1 MSWTVASDVLD
12 PQRAHG
18 ARHEVDAGMSV
29 SSAAPNG
36 RVLPIICGPTAAGK
50 SAVAMTLAASA
61 PVTIISADSRQI
73 YRGFDIGT
81 AKPSADDRARVP
93 HVGID
98 VAEPTARWSAWQWA
112 EMAHAAIAEAWSAH
126 RVPMVVGG
134 TGFYIRALLHP
145 LAAIPPLDPERR
157 TALHRWLD
165 AMSHDQLRQWTERL
179 DPPRA
184 AFGPAQWRRAIEVA
198 LLTGRPLSSWYRAGE
213 EESVSTLRSVSA
225 VAGGAAAVAAEHPQ
239 YVPHV
244 LLVDPGP
251 PLRERIAER
260 VDAMLTAGWV
270 DEVQRLQR
278 AVPAD
283 APAWNATGYGDLVD
297 YLAGVITRTDARERV
312 IAHTRQYAKRQ
323 RTWFRH
329 QLDGVPVQM
338 VDPLADD
345 AADTIGRWWRA
356 LEGSA

>member
-1 MSWTVASDVLD
+1 MSTV
-12 PQRAHG
+12 RG
-18 ARHEVDAGMSV
+18 R
-29 SSAAPNG
+29 
-36 RVLPIICGPTAAGK
+36 RVLPIVSGPTAAGK
-50 SAVAMTLAASA
+50 SAIAMALAAFE
-61 PVTIISADSRQI
+61 PITVISADSRQI

-81 AKPSADDRARVP
+81 AKPSWDERARVP

-98 VAEPTARWSAWQWA
+98 VADPTERWSAWQWA
-112 EMAHAAIAEAWSAH
+112 AMAHAAIAEAWRTN
-126 RVPMVVGG
+126 RVPVVVGG
-134 TGFYIRALLHP
+134 TGFYIRALLQP
-145 LAAIPPLDPERR
+145 LAAIPPLDPARR
-157 TALHRWLD
+157 AALHERLD
-165 AMSHDQLRQWTERL
+165 HMSHDQLRQWTERL

-198 LLTGRPLSSWYRAGE
+198 LLTGRPLSAWYRAGE
-213 EESVSTLRSVSA
+213 QGSTPAR
-225 VAGGAAAVAAEHPQ
+225 GGAHAAADTTNAEAADHPQ
-239 YVPHV
+239 YQPQL

-278 AVPAD
+278 VVPAD

-297 YLAGVITRTDARERV
+297 YLAGVTTRADARERV

-329 QLDGVPVQM
+329 QLHGLPVQT
-338 VDPLADD
+338 VNPLAGD
-345 AADTIGRWWRA
+345 AADTVGRWWHTR
-356 LEGSA
+356 EGSA